1 MNTNTNTPKN
11 LSSESMDWC
20 TPGYFLDLVR
30 AVAPIGLDPCAPG
43 PGVNPTG
50 AAATLFQVSEGTA
63 RALSDI
69 GEPPPACGLLTRW
82 ALLMLATQVAFVNPP
97 YGAHL
102 SGDIDPDHRIMR
114 RPSKGADPVCIGRG
128 IGWARKIVSE
138 TAVNRIALVPARP
151 DAEWWDHMLQ
161 HADATLL
168 WRSPEHGARLRFV
181 DPDTGKAISGNTAP
195 STVFF
200 FGEQDVNDGL
210 LTPRAAEMRV
220 DFRHVFRPHG
230 RLITVAS

>member
-1 MNTNTNTPKN
+1 MNDTPKN
-11 LSSESMDWC
+11 LSSERMDWH
-20 TPGYFLDLVR
+20 TPGYFLGLVR
-30 AVAPIGLDPCAPG
+30 AVAPIGLDPSAP
-43 PGVNPTG
+43 VDQNPTG
-50 AAATLFQVSEGTA
+50 ARVRFSQPSEAAIAHAGAVDF
-63 RALSDI
+63 
-69 GEPPPACGLLTRW
+69 PCGLRSSWSGLVLP
-82 ALLMLATQVAFVNPP
+82 AELAFVNPP

-102 SGDIDPDHRIMR
+102 SGKIDPDHQIMR
-114 RPSKGADPVCIGRG
+114 RPAGAGKGAEPVCIGRG

-151 DAEWWDHMLQ
+151 DAEWWDHMLE

-230 RLITVAS
+230 RLIEVSS